1 MKSKVVVTGL
11 LLALVFTSFSFKC
24 DGGGGPGL
32 SDPYRKA
39 AKAADDM
46 AAALNTMA
54 KIKRELGTSGKLSR
68 DRELALTN
76 LLLKANTADKEFVKQ
91 IKALKADPNPA
102 SKATLCS
109 LFTTVTSALADL
121 NNNGIVPIENGDA
134 KSKLAAVFN
143 TITAASGIIAS
154 VGLCS

>member
-1 MKSKVVVTGL
+1 MKRKAVLTSL

-24 DGGGGPGL
+24 DSGGGPGV

-46 AAALNTMA
+46 AAALNTMT
-54 KIKRELGTSGKLSR
+54 KIKRDLGTSGKLSR

-76 LLLKANTADKEFVKQ
+76 LLLKANTADKEFVRQ

-102 SKATLCS
+102 TKATLCT
-109 LFTTVTSALADL
+109 LFSTVTSALTDL
-121 NNNGIVPIENGDA
+121 NNNGILPVDNADA
-134 KSKLAAVFN
+134 KSKLTAVFN

>member
-1 MKSKVVVTGL
+1 MKSKVVLTGL

-24 DGGGGPGL
+24 DGGNGPGV

-121 NNNGIVPIENGDA
+121 NDNGILPIDNPES